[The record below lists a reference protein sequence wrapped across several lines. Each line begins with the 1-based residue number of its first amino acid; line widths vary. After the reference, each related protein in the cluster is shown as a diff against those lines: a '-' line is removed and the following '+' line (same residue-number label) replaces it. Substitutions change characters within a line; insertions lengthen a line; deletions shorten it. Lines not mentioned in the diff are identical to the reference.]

1 MSGMKTGSCRRKHLS
16 VRLFVL
22 YFTAVFIVE
31 SINCLGGSR
40 SCERNQLGLLFCF
53 MALWLV

>member
-1 MSGMKTGSCRRKHLS
+1 MS
-16 VRLFVL
+16 VQLFVL

-40 SCERNQLGLLFCF
+40 SCERNQLGLPFCF
-53 MALWLV
+53 MALWLF